1 MKRPFLLFVLL
12 ALASLS
18 LPALALPG
26 PIGFTFD
33 KGAMFTVAGY
43 TGASTLSGFPV
54 LVRIAANSP
63 SGFSYDDLQSKS
75 TGDDIAFVGM
85 DGTGL
90 PFEIDTWD
98 PSGTSLIWVRLP
110 SMQNGTQF
118 VMCWG
123 SNSSGKDVCN
133 DNPWSD
139 YAGVWHM
146 GETGDGVV
154 TIEDSTANGL
164 DAETTSVSYAQPD
177 GRFGGARTP
186 TKNGNNKDVNCIK
199 VDLGDSSSAK
209 RAVVDG
215 INTSSNGNA
224 FTVSMWVRPVKYNGA
239 GTPQSQYLVGH
250 KFKDESPAW
259 GIQYHYSNSSS
270 TDYGRIRTW
279 GKETNKGDADMLSFD
294 FDDSII
300 PSNAAQARDKWYK
313 FDVVY
318 SGSSVTFYVNGGTNA
333 LAVMTGTLV
342 KSPAGNGTD
351 NLYLAGTPENNTRE
365 FCGDM
370 DEVRLRGGAMSAA
383 WVSADWA
390 TQTDE
395 SFLTVGVAEPYAE
408 TDDPVAGVQVS
419 DVAYTNATVT
429 AMVIKRGGTATMA
442 DVTVELSATSDFA
455 SLVWSTNYTVN
466 ADGDVQA
473 FPVTGLSFGTSYYL
487 RAVVSN
493 TLDAV
498 LTTPATSFTTPTP
511 GSPAGTAA
519 FLARGFSTMAAT
531 ATVTDFG
538 TGAASATMRLEAS
551 ADADFATVV
560 VGAETNAT
568 AGAAADLSV
577 PGLTPGT
584 AYHLRVRL
592 RNDWGLETFL
602 ALPDAATPAVPLE
615 STGIGYTWSP
625 DGSTIDFTFG
635 VSAVYDGATCTAELS
650 YGGTPRGRREFSGP
664 GSLSWTGVAAASDAR
679 PVAVTV
685 TAIVDGTTYT
695 GTWTATVS
703 PGSHAYAVSSMAELS
718 SLALRAGDTVT
729 LPALARAD
737 DYYLPLDVR
746 VLSLEEDGRT
756 LKAIE
761 PGFSAVCAIEWDAA
775 ADAFVRNP
783 AMGFAICIPE
793 AAGRVFVAEAEGANM
808 NWSESAKWRCVSD
821 PSVTGV
827 YPDGVGDVAMVPLAK
842 DHTITLDTDVT
853 VGAVYAGW
861 DASAPAAGTVYF
873 RATNR
878 TLTFDTGAVDEDRV
892 KVPGLFRVT
901 GLSRTDVNTDR
912 PTFTFGANNSAN
924 RLSVALPNG
933 LVVDGGKCP
942 DYADKT
948 LRENHN
954 RLRFVNGSVGL
965 SVPADATLRFDN
977 FDHSGGWGD
986 SQMWNCAALRCGTG
1000 FQILGEGTVI
1010 YDAAAC
1016 GYFEGA
1022 FKDFS
1027 GTFLIRQRE
1036 RYANVGVD
1044 SRGGGFW
1051 LRANTGYEA
1060 KNATFVIEGE
1070 SDYSNAARNALGLAT
1085 YGSTHGSGSWGPGDN
1100 SFGGKAMVMAG
1111 GVLVHRGNANGNWA
1125 TAGIFNIPNHSDSLV
1140 VSNGYSVI
1148 DAWNYQAVSASGPT
1162 NRMEFASLR
1171 HEGRGTLRVSTTD
1184 TANYS
1189 QAARTS
1195 SSHCIVHNA
1204 EGFTIGAGGADG
1216 SYKESVIP
1224 WIVSEQQWSN
1234 RIYFPY
1240 LGTRDGETNCL
1251 VLYKHPTSKSSL
1263 ADATDPDENVFVYDK
1278 PIALTED
1285 VTVNALYLN
1294 NIWKKGTALGAG
1306 RTLTVTSGGVILEGE
1321 RCAIG
1326 QESDFTAG
1334 TAGTLLLP
1342 NEGYLYST
1350 VQSAA
1355 EPNEVWAAIVAPKG
1369 LAISFPGYFRMG
1381 GDQTGIDEELAIN
1394 GCDVTLGSET
1404 TGCTIDVPVR
1414 LESGAAKLRIGK
1426 AGSFCRQ
1433 DLHLNDHAG
1442 SGPKFIPAA
1451 ETEEPVHKLFVNGV
1465 SVRRGYYGSSEAAES
1480 MAEVASTTHPAFVDD
1495 NHFVGT
1501 GWIKVLT
1508 DEVVQPTLM
1517 ILK

>member
-1 MKRPFLLFVLL
+1 MKRPFLFFALL
-12 ALASLS
+12 ALCAFA

-26 PIGFTFD
+26 PTSATFA
-33 KGAMFTVAGY
+33 KGAPFTVAGY
-43 TGASTLSGFPV
+43 TGSETLSGFPV
-54 LVRIAANSP
+54 LVRIAENSP
-63 SGFSYDDLQSKS
+63 QGFSYDDLQSKS
-75 TGDDIAFVGM
+75 TGDDIAFVDM
-85 DGTGL
+85 TGAGI
-90 PFEIDTWD
+90 PFEIDTWN
-98 PSGTSLIWVRLP
+98 PNGTSLVWVRLP
-110 SMQNGTQF
+110 SITNGTQF

-123 SNSSGKDVCN
+123 SASSGKIVCP
-133 DNPWSD
+133 DNPWSG

-146 GETGDGVV
+146 GDPGDGVTNV
-154 TIEDSTANGL
+154 LDSTANHL
-164 DAETTSVSYAQPD
+164 DGTTVASSKSVPA
-177 GRFGGARTP
+177 GKIGGARFITSN
-186 TKNGNNKDVNCIK
+186 TNNKSGKPYDSGVT
-199 VDLGDSSSAK
+199 VDMTDDPDKLA
-209 RAVVDG
+209 AVDAIVPE
-215 INTSSNGNA
+215 
-224 FTVSMWVRPVKYNGA
+224 FTASFWVRPQNNAQWWYFITRKAADLNPGWGLQNGSD
-239 GTPQSQYLVGH
+239 GN
-250 KFKDESPAW
+250 
-259 GIQYHYSNSSS
+259 NSSFKVFRAYGS
-270 TDYGRIRTW
+270 TETDSQCMNLTGVNGLAKGTW
-279 GKETNKGDADMLSFD
+279 TKIDAVWM
-294 FDDSII
+294 
-300 PSNAAQARDKWYK
+300 ADKAFK
-313 FDVVY
+313 L
-318 SGSSVTFYVNGGTNA
+318 YVNGI
-333 LAVMTGTLV
+333 LAKEGTLV
-342 KSPAGNGTD
+342 NAAENGDQKKLGIGGSMAPPPLDQNLGD
-351 NLYLAGTPENNTRE
+351 NHKNGRGVY
-365 FCGDM
+365 GDM
-370 DEVRLRGGAMSAA
+370 DEVRLAAGAATADRIAA
-383 WVSADWA
+383 DYA
-390 TQTDE
+390 TQTDPA
-395 SFLTVGVAEPYAE
+395 FLTAGMAEPYGE
-408 TDDPVAGVQVS
+408 SDDPLAAVSVAS
-419 DVAYTNATVT
+419 FAYTNATVS
-429 AMVIKRGGTATMA
+429 AIVSALGTDATSA
-442 DVTVELSATSDFA
+442 NVTVQVSATADFA
-455 SLVWSTNYTVN
+455 APVWTTNYAVS
-466 ADGDVQA
+466 AAPDSRSFD
-473 FPVTGLSFGTSYYL
+473 VTGLSTGTVYRV
-487 RAVVSN
+487 RAAVTNSVGAGIVSSVS
-493 TLDAV
+493 T
-498 LTTPATSFTTPTP
+498 FTTLSP
-511 GSPAGTAA
+511 GAPAGTAA
-519 FLARGFSTMAAT
+519 FLARGFTTMMASAT
-531 ATVTDFG
+531 TTSFG
-538 TGAASATMRLEAS
+538 VGSASATMRLEAS

-560 VGAETNAT
+560 AGAETNAT

-577 PGLTPGT
+577 AGLAPGT

-602 ALPDAATPAVPLE
+602 ALPNAATPAVPLE

-703 PGSHAYAVSSMAELS
+703 PGSHAYAVSTLAELS
-718 SLALRAGDTVT
+718 SIALRVGDTVS
-729 LPALARAD
+729 LPSLARAD

-761 PGFSAVCAIEWDAA
+761 PGFSAVCAMEWDAA
-775 ADAFVRNP
+775 TDAFVRNP
-783 AMGFAICIPE
+783 AMGFAICVPE

-821 PSVTGV
+821 SSVTDI
-827 YPDGVGDVAMVPLAK
+827 YPNGVGDVAMVPLAK

-878 TLTFDTGAVDEDRV
+878 TLTFDTGAVDADRV

-986 SQMWNCAALRCGTG
+986 SQMWNCAALRCGAG
-1000 FQILGEGTVI
+1000 FQIFGEGTVV

-1027 GTFLIRQRE
+1027 GMFLIRQRE
-1036 RYANVGVD
+1036 RYASVGVD

-1111 GVLVHRGNANGNWA
+1111 GVLVHRGNNNSGWANN
-1125 TAGIFNIPNHSDSLV
+1125 GIFNIPNRSEALV

-1148 DAWNYQAVSASGPT
+1148 DAWNYEAVSASGPT

-1171 HEGRGTLRVSTTD
+1171 HANRGTLRVSTTD

-1204 EGFTIGAGGADG
+1204 EGFAIGAGGADG

-1224 WIVSEQQWSN
+1224 WIVSEQQWGH

-1251 VLYKHPTSKSSL
+1251 VLYKHPTTKPSL

-1321 RCAIG
+1321 RCALG
-1326 QESDFTAG
+1326 QESDFAAG

-1369 LAISFPGYFRMG
+1369 LAISFPGYLRMG
-1381 GDQTGIDEELAIN
+1381 GDQAGIDEELAIN
-1394 GCDVTLGSET
+1394 GCDVTLGSAT
-1404 TGCTIDVPVR
+1404 TGCMIDVPVR

-1451 ETEEPVHKLFVNGV
+1451 EAEEPVHKLFVNGV

-1480 MAEVASTTHPAFVDD
+1480 MAAVASTIHPAFVDD

-1508 DEVVQPTLM
+1508 DEVIQPTLM
-1517 ILK
+1517 ILR

>member
-1 MKRPFLLFVLL
+1 MKRILL
-12 ALASLS
+12 AFFLACATLS
-18 LPALALPG
+18 SAALPG
-26 PIGFTFD
+26 PTSATFA
-33 KGAMFTVAGY
+33 KGAPFTVAGY
-43 TGASTLSGFPV
+43 TGNETLSGFPV
-54 LVRIAANSP
+54 LVRIAENSP
-63 SGFSYDDLQSKS
+63 QGFSYDDLQSKS
-75 TGDDIAFVGM
+75 TGDDIAFVDM
-85 DGTGL
+85 TGAGI
-90 PFEIDTWD
+90 PFEIDTWN
-98 PSGTSLIWVRLP
+98 PNGTSLVWVRLP
-110 SMQNGTQF
+110 TMTNGTQF

-123 SNSSGKDVCN
+123 SDASGKTVCN
-133 DNPWSD
+133 ANPWSD
-139 YAGVWHM
+139 YTGVWHM
-146 GETGDGVV
+146 NETTAGVT
-154 TIEDSTANGL
+154 TIHDSTANGL
-164 DAETTSVSYAQPD
+164 DGTSVASSDTKAD
-177 GRFGGARTP
+177 GAVGRARFITSN
-186 TKNGNNKDVNCIK
+186 TNNKSGKPYDSGVT
-199 VDLGDSSSAK
+199 VDMTDDPDKLA
-209 RAVVDG
+209 AVDAIVPE
-215 INTSSNGNA
+215 
-224 FTVSMWVRPVKYNGA
+224 FTASFWVRPQNNAQWWYFITRKAADLNPGWGLQNGSD
-239 GTPQSQYLVGH
+239 GN
-250 KFKDESPAW
+250 
-259 GIQYHYSNSSS
+259 NSSFKVFRAYGS
-270 TDYGRIRTW
+270 TETDSQCMNLTGVNGLVKGTW
-279 GKETNKGDADMLSFD
+279 TKIDAVWM
-294 FDDSII
+294 
-300 PSNAAQARDKWYK
+300 ADKAFK
-313 FDVVY
+313 L
-318 SGSSVTFYVNGGTNA
+318 YVNGI
-333 LAVMTGTLV
+333 LAKEGTLV
-342 KSPAGNGTD
+342 NAAENGDQTKLGIGGSMAPPPLD
-351 NLYLAGTPENNTRE
+351 QNLGDRHKNGRGVY
-365 FCGDM
+365 GDM
-370 DEVRLRGGAMSAA
+370 DEVRLAAGAATADRIAA
-383 WVSADWA
+383 DYA
-390 TQTDE
+390 TQTDPA
-395 SFLTVGVAEPYAE
+395 FLTAGMAEPYGE
-408 TDDPVAGVQVS
+408 SDDPLAAVSVAS
-419 DVAYTNATVT
+419 FAYTNATVS
-429 AMVIKRGGTATMA
+429 AIVSALGTDATSA
-442 DVTVELSATSDFA
+442 NVTVQVSATADFA
-455 SLVWSTNYTVN
+455 SPVWTTNYAVS
-466 ADGDVQA
+466 AAPDSRSFD
-473 FPVTGLSFGTSYYL
+473 VTGLSTGTVYRV
-487 RAVVSN
+487 RAAVTNSVGAGIVSSVP
-493 TLDAV
+493 T
-498 LTTPATSFTTPTP
+498 FTTRAP
-511 GSPAGTAA
+511 GAPAGTAA
-519 FLARGFSTMAAT
+519 FLARGFTTMMASAT
-531 ATVTDFG
+531 TTSFG
-538 TGAASATMRLEAS
+538 VGAVSATMRLEAS

-560 VGAETNAT
+560 AGAETNAVT
-568 AGAAADLSV
+568 GAAADLSV
-577 PGLTPGT
+577 PGLAPGT

-592 RNDWGLETFL
+592 RNDWGLDTFL

-635 VSAVYDGATCTAELS
+635 VSTVYDGATCTAELS
-650 YGGTPRGRREFSGP
+650 YGGAPQGSRMFSLP
-664 GSLSWTGVAAASDAR
+664 GSLTWPGVAAASAAR

-685 TAIVDGTTYT
+685 TAVVDGTTYT
-695 GTWTATVS
+695 ETWTATVS
-703 PGSHAYAVSSMAELS
+703 PGSHAYAVSTLAELS
-718 SLALRAGDTVT
+718 SIALRVGDTVS
-729 LPALARAD
+729 LPSLARAN

-761 PGFSAVCAIEWDAA
+761 PGFSAVCAMEWDAA
-775 ADAFVRNP
+775 AGAFVRNA
-783 AMGFAICIPE
+783 AMGLAVCIPA
-793 AAGRVFVAEAEGANM
+793 AAGRVFLAEAGGADM
-808 NWSESAKWRCVSD
+808 NWSATAKWRCLSD
-821 PSVTGV
+821 PTVTGE
-827 YPDGVGDVAMVPLAK
+827 YPDGAGDVAMVPLAK
-842 DHTITLDTDVT
+842 DKAITLDVDAT

-912 PTFTFGANNSAN
+912 PTFTFGANNDAN

-986 SQMWNCAALRCGTG
+986 SQMWNCAALRCGTR
-1000 FQILGEGTVI
+1000 FQILGEGKVI

-1060 KNATFVIEGE
+1060 KNATFVIDGE

-1085 YGSTHGSGSWGPGDN
+1085 YGSTHGSGAWGPGDN

-1111 GVLVHRGNANGNWA
+1111 GVLVHRGNNNSGWANN
-1125 TAGIFNIPNHSDSLV
+1125 GIFNIPNRSDALV

-1148 DAWNYQAVSASGPT
+1148 DAYNYQAATVAVPT

-1171 HEGRGTLRVSTTD
+1171 HANRGTLRVSTTD

-1204 EGFTIGAGGADG
+1204 EGFAIGAGGADG

-1251 VLYKHPTSKSSL
+1251 VLYKHPTTKSSL

-1294 NIWKKGTALGAG
+1294 NIWEKGTALGAG

-1334 TAGTLLLP
+1334 TAGTLRLP

-1433 DLHLNDHAG
+1433 DLYLNDHAG
-1442 SGPKFIPAA
+1442 SGPKFVPAA
-1451 ETEEPVHKLFVNGV
+1451 GTEESVHKLFVDGK
-1465 SVRRGYYGSSEAAES
+1465 SMPRGYYGSSEAADAMS
-1480 MAEVASTTHPAFVDD
+1480 ALATRNHPAFVDD

-1501 GWIKVLT
+1501 GWIKVLA
-1508 DEVVQPTLM
+1508 DDLLRPSLM
-1517 ILK
+1517 ILR